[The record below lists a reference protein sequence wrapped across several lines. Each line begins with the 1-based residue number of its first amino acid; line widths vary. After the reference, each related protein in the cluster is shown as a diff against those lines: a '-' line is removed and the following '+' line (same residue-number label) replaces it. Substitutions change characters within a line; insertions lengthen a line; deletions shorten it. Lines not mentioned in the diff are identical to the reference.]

1 MAYRAL
7 SESDIVKLIYK
18 LWNEGNEAVVED
30 LLAPG
35 FIRFEP
41 FYGPIKGREAMAKHV
56 TGLRSQYPDLQI
68 ELDQVLFDG
77 QHFATRWR
85 YAGTFLGAPP
95 DGSVEPTGK
104 KAEFF
109 GASFSHIK
117 DGKLADEY
125 VYYNVLDVLQQI
137 GLLPEV
143 AI

>member
-1 MAYRAL
+1 MANKTL
-7 SESDIVKLIYK
+7 SEQDFVKLIYK

-35 FIRFEP
+35 FVRYEP

-56 TGLRSQYPDLQI
+56 TELRTQYPDLQI

-77 QHFATRWR
+77 RSFVTHWR
-85 YAGTFLGAPP
+85 YAGTFLGAPS
-95 DGSVEPTGK
+95 DGSIEPTGK
-104 KAEFF
+104 TADYY

-137 GLLPEV
+137 GVMPEV